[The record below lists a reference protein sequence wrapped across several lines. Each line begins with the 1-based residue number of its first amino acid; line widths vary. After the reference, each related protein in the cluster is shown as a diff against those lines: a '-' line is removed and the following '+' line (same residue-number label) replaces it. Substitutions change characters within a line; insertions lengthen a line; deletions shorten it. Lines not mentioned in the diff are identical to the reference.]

1 MCTNVFYTCMIRDE
15 LLSSFDPLAFLYEN
29 REVTSFVSKSFI
41 GTPDP
46 NALCDYCL
54 YSTFVWLKLLK
65 RFPKRAYVREQLK
78 LFEEARF
85 VECPYLMAEIETMRR
100 QVKEVMLD
108 PKKQQLHD
116 YIVASKEKECK
127 K

>member
-1 MCTNVFYTCMIRDE
+1 MCTNVFYTCMLRDE
-15 LLSSFDPLAFLYEN
+15 LLYSFDPLSFLYEN
-29 REVTSFVSKSFI
+29 QDIPSFVSKNFI
-41 GTPDP
+41 GTPDQ
-46 NALCDYCL
+46 NALCNYCL

-65 RFPKRAYVREQLK
+65 RFPRREYVREQLK

-85 VECPYLMAEIETMRR
+85 VECPYAFAEIETMQK

-108 PKKQQLHD
+108 PKKEQLHD